1 MWLPNKEKVS
11 LKLHFKLKG
20 GGEKRGKWRK
30 EMKKRGSKYKRCD
43 GWCDWKRREIVENEC
58 ANEVEN
64 NEYEWIIARQTI
76 QSSSNWNE

>member
-30 EMKKRGSKYKRCD
+30 EEVSIRNVMGD
-43 GWCDWKRREIVENEC
+43 VIEREE
-58 ANEVEN
+58 
-64 NEYEWIIARQTI
+64 R
-76 QSSSNWNE
+76 